1 MAKKDLPHGQ
11 QLTVALNT
19 NTGALQLLGSNPE
32 WCRQYGETAPGGSTP
47 NAKEAVSMKTLL
59 KVFFTSIKP
68 ACRQAGIKISTG
80 RV

>member
-1 MAKKDLPHGQ
+1 MAKKDLTMVNS
-11 QLTVALNT
+11 LFVLNT

-59 KVFFTSIKP
+59 KVYFSI
-68 ACRQAGIKISTG
+68 RYQVSGIKIFHKANLKD
-80 RV
+80 